1 MRASVCQFLGTVLG
15 LVTASAVGTA
25 YGNFGAPVTGSRAT
39 DLLAIAFVA
48 LIAIGLPLFALV
60 MLLLSAFTPQILRSP
75 FLWCIA
81 APAVL
86 TALGLWV
93 FPVTAYHGLLWIAV
107 IQWKP
112 TALHLDH
119 DAMSRQKGMVVS
131 MQIDHVFLYAVRN

>member
-107 IQWKP
+107 IP
-112 TALHLDH
+112 LCATFAGIL
-119 DAMSRQKGMVVS
+119 
-131 MQIDHVFLYAVRN
+131 FYAWQRASPLAPVKLTRD